1 MKQLFTLLSLVI
13 LGTGVSF
20 SQTYFSDDF
29 ESGQGGWEYIDHNND
44 GHNWLFMTGTNL
56 SLPAAAGQVLVS
68 RSWVN
73 VGGPNGT
80 ALNPDNLSISPAIDL
95 TGASDNVF
103 LEYTF
108 YTNQGFPQDK
118 YSVYVSTVNTAT
130 GILATTPIHTE
141 TGTASTAVGTV
152 RSLDLSSYMG
162 QTIYVTFRHY
172 DCYDKDFIA
181 IDNLSVKTI
190 SNNDVSLESAN
201 VQEYILANQNTSLEL
216 ELKNIGANEIN
227 SVTVN
232 WNDGT
237 DHIATIPVTIAIGET
252 TIVNHP
258 TALNYTALNVFD
270 IQVTVTEVN
279 SNIDPDMSNNS
290 QMASFRTISQD
301 GGTKALIEEGTGTW
315 CQFCPRGMVA
325 MEYMYDNHSDKFV
338 GIAVHNGDPMTN
350 TEYDNAVSF
359 TGFPG
364 MHMDRTYKDMSV
376 TQELMEAY
384 VLYRSAIPNP
394 VSIDIETSV
403 SGNQLTVDASATFH
417 SNYTGANLRLAA
429 IVIENNVTG
438 TTAGYNQINAYSG
451 GAYGPMGGYE
461 NLPYTVPASMMVYDH
476 VGRALLGGYNGVT
489 GSVPSTLTDGQ
500 TVNYTFNY
508 TVPTAYD
515 IDRIHVVIV
524 VLDADTGYVVNSNSA
539 YAGSLSVDNLDMTS
553 GFSVYPNPANDI
565 VNLQINQDGKYAVKI
580 YDITGKEV
588 LAKAP
593 EFLTSSSTLPLNVS
607 SLSQGMYII
616 SIEGE
621 SQSFS
626 EKLIIQ

>member
-1 MKQLFTLLSLVI
+1 SW
-13 LGTGVSF
+13 S
-20 SQTYFSDDF
+20 
-29 ESGQGGWEYIDHNND
+29 NNVPITP
-44 GHNWLFMTGTNL
+44 NNL
-56 SLPAAAGQVLVS
+56 AV
-68 RSWVN
+68 
-73 VGGPNGT
+73 
-80 ALNPDNLSISPAIDL
+80 SPAIDL
-95 TGASDNVF
+95 TGASGNVF

-118 YSVYVSTVNTAT
+118 YSVYVSTSNTAT
-130 GILATTPIHTE
+130 DILATTPIHTE
-141 TGTASTAVGTV
+141 TGTALTAVGTI
-152 RSLDLSSYMG
+152 RTLDLSSYMG

-201 VQEYILANQNTSLEL
+201 IQEYILANQSTSLEL
-216 ELKNIGANEIN
+216 ELKNVGANEIS

-237 DHIATIPVTIAIGET
+237 DHVATIPVTIAAGET
-252 TIVNHP
+252 ATVNHP
-258 TALNYTALNVFD
+258 TALNYSTATSYTIDV
-270 IQVTVTEVN
+270 IITEVN
-279 SNIDPDMSNNS
+279 GNTDPDMSNNS
-290 QMASFRTISQD
+290 QSTSLRAISQD

-315 CQFCPRGMVA
+315 CQYCPRGMVA

-364 MHMDRTYKDMSV
+364 MHMDRTYKDVGVSL
-376 TQELMEAY
+376 EIMESY
-384 VLYRSAIPNP
+384 VLWRSAIPNP
-394 VSIDIETSV
+394 ISIDIETSV

-417 SNYTGANLRLAA
+417 SNYTNANLRLAA

-438 TTAGYNQINAYSG
+438 TTSGYIQVNAYAG
-451 GAYGPMGGYE
+451 GGNGPMGGYE
-461 NLPYTVPASMMVYDH
+461 NLPYYVPASQMVYDH
-476 VGRALLGGYNGVT
+476 VGRALLGGYNGVV
-489 GSVPSTLTDGQ
+489 GSVPATLTDGQ
-500 TVNYTFNY
+500 TANYTFNY
-508 TVPTAYD
+508 TIPAAYD
-515 IDRIHVVIV
+515 IDRIHVAVVVI
-524 VLDADTGYVVNSNSA
+524 DAETGYILNSNSA
-539 YAGSLSVDNLDMTS
+539 YVGTLGVNNPAINS

-565 VNLQINQDGKYAVKI
+565 VNLQFNQDGKFAVKV
-580 YDITGKEV
+580 YDVTGKEV

-593 EFLTSSSTLPLNVS
+593 EFLTSNAALSLNVS
-607 SLSQGMYII
+607 SLSQGIYII

-626 EKLIIQ
+626 QKLIIK

>member
-1 MKQLFTLLSLVI
+1 MKKIFTLLSLI
-13 LGTGVSF
+13 FIGTQFSF

-29 ESGQGGWEYIDHNND
+29 ESGQNGWTYIDHNND
-44 GHNWLFMTGTNL
+44 GYNWLLMTGTQL

-68 RSWVN
+68 RSWSNN
-73 VGGPNGT
+73 VPITPN
-80 ALNPDNLSISPAIDL
+80 NLAVSPAIDL

-108 YTNQGFPQDK
+108 YANQGFPQDK

-141 TGTASTAVGTV
+141 TGTAVTAAGTI
-152 RSLDLSSYMG
+152 RTLDLSSYMG
-162 QTIYVTFRHY
+162 QIVYVTFRHY
-172 DCYDKDFIA
+172 DCYDWDFIA
-181 IDNLSVKTI
+181 INDLSVKTI
-190 SNNDVSLESAN
+190 SNNDVSIESVD
-201 VQEYILANQNTSLEL
+201 VQDYALLNQDATLGL
-216 ELKNIGANEIN
+216 TLKNVGANEIT

-237 DHIATIPVTIAIGET
+237 DHTVTIPVTIAAGET
-252 TIVNHP
+252 ATVNHP
-258 TALNYTALNVFD
+258 TALNYATATKYD
-270 IQVTVTEVN
+270 ITVSVTEVN
-279 SNIDPDMSNNS
+279 SGTDPDMSNNS
-290 QMASFRTISQD
+290 QDTSIRVISQD

-315 CQFCPRGMVA
+315 CQWCPRGAVA
-325 MEYMYDNHSDKFV
+325 MEYMYNNHSDKFV

-364 MHMDRTYKDMSV
+364 MHMDRTYKDVGVSL
-376 TQELMEAY
+376 EIMESY
-384 VLYRSAIPNP
+384 VLWRSAIPNP
-394 VSIDIETSV
+394 ISIDIETSV

-417 SNYTGANLRLAA
+417 SNYTNANLRLAA

-438 TTAGYNQINAYSG
+438 TTSGYNQINAYAG
-451 GAYGPMGGYE
+451 GGNGPMGGYE

-476 VGRALLGGYNGVT
+476 VGRALLGGYNGVA
-489 GSVPSTLTDGQ
+489 GSVPTTLTDGQ
-500 TVNYTFNY
+500 EVNYTFNY
-508 TVPTAYD
+508 TVPASYD
-515 IDRIHVVIV
+515 IDRIHVAVVVI
-524 VLDADTGYVVNSNSA
+524 DAETGYILNSNSA
-539 YAGSLSVDNLDMTS
+539 YVGNLGVNNPAINS

-565 VNLQINQDGKYAVKI
+565 VNLQFNQDGKFAVKV
-580 YDITGKEV
+580 YDVTGKEV

-593 EFLTSSSTLPLNVS
+593 EFLTSNAVSSLNVS
-607 SLSQGMYII
+607 SLSQGIYII

-626 EKLIIQ
+626 QKLIIK